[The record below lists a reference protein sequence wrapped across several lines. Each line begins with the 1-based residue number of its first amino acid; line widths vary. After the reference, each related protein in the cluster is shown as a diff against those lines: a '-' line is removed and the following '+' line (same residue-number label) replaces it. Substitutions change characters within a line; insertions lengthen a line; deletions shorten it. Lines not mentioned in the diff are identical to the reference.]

1 MASRITARTFGTGS
15 QGYTVAHR
23 TIEGK
28 DILVRKDDISCEAY
42 GLIDSV
48 NAWLG
53 RVKNYNQSSVLCC
66 ELQNAMINIG
76 AMIFSTLYATY
87 ADNTSKTIKRLEKRL
102 TEIDPLLE
110 ATEFILY
117 GVDHVHADWLILNT
131 EIRKAESKFVGWVY
145 SQRLSLEDMQK
156 YGQQIDLLNTM
167 SKWAFSEARYYALLT
182 EQQQQTWVSEHETTN

>member
-53 RVKNYNQSSVLCC
+53 RVKNYDQSSLLCC
-66 ELQNAMINIG
+66 ELQNAMLNIG
-76 AMIFSTLYATY
+76 AMIFSTLYANY
-87 ADNTSKTIKRLEKRL
+87 GDNTAKTIKHLEKRL
-102 TEIDPLLE
+102 AEIDPLLE
-110 ATEFILY
+110 ATEFVLY
-117 GVDHVHADWLILNT
+117 GVDYTHADWCLLNT

-156 YGQQIDLLNTM
+156 YSQQIDLLNTM